1 MSDKTRRI
9 KRTILFPGLFILL
22 IMVIA
27 GFGLTFFPGA
37 KNKVERDGDL
47 NVLLV
52 TVDTTRADH
61 IGVYGYETART
72 PNMDSL
78 AAKGIKFAN
87 AYCPAP
93 MTLPS
98 HCSILTGTY
107 PIYHKVHNNGTYYL
121 NPEIP
126 TLAEQFKKK
135 GYKTAAFV
143 SSFNVD
149 SRFGTDKG
157 FDVYDDTYGPDEMIK
172 TFRSERKAG
181 ATSEAF
187 IHWLEGLTN
196 EKFFSWIHYYDPHMP
211 YRSPSPFK
219 EEFAGIP
226 YDGEIAYMDY
236 SFGKVI
242 EKLREKGLLDQTLIV
257 IAGDH
262 GEALG
267 EKGEVDHGVFIYDV
281 TMRIPL
287 ILYAPTNLPEG
298 MVVDSR
304 VRLIDIMPSVLD
316 LLMMPVNKGVQG
328 ISLLPYIE
336 GKRKDDLACYL
347 ESYYPL
353 ETYGWS
359 ELVGLIDGDWKYIQ
373 APRSELYRIK
383 VDKGEEKNLF
393 LGDTK
398 TVAALKQR
406 LKQVIADYSSKFALS
421 RRKMSQEEE
430 ERLRSLG
437 YVGADASVKISK
449 GPLSDPKDMMG
460 EMQILYQAVQNEWD
474 GNMPEAEK
482 YYREI
487 LRLMPDVA
495 WRYLDLAIFLS
506 KVNRMPEAIEVLKQG
521 LTRMPDSFVLLSR
534 LAHFYMTVGK
544 YQEAFDMSQAALR
557 MDPEYFD
564 ALIIA
569 ASVQDVWGKWEEST
583 KYYKKALEIEP
594 ENKMVRLWYAYALGA
609 LGRGAEAVEIDE
621 TLKKESPNDYRIYQD
636 LGIIYTSLD
645 KLDLAEENLKKAVE
659 LKPSPETYLNYAFLL
674 ERVGKLPEA
683 IRYLK
688 LYLEKTPEGETPRKK
703 DARRALADWER
714 RIR

>member
-181 ATSEAF
+181 DTSAAF
-187 IHWLEGLTN
+187 IRWLDEVSDK
-196 EKFFSWIHYYDPHMP
+196 KFFSWVHYYDPHMP
-211 YRSPSPFK
+211 YRPPSPFK
-219 EEFAGIP
+219 EQFARDL

-236 SFGKVI
+236 AFGKVL
-242 EKLREKGLLDQTLIV
+242 EKLKEKGLLDKTLIV

-267 EKGEVDHGVFIYDV
+267 EKGELDHGVLIYDV
-281 TMRIPL
+281 SMRIPF
-287 ILYAPTNLPEG
+287 IFYAPQNLPQG
-298 MVVDSR
+298 LVVDAR
-304 VRLIDIMPSVLD
+304 VRLIDIMPSILD
-316 LLMMPVNKGVQG
+316 LLKIPLNKGIQG

-336 GKRKDDLACYL
+336 GKRKDDLTCYL

-359 ELVGLIDGDWKYIQ
+359 ELVGVIDKDWKYIR
-373 APRSELYRIK
+373 APRPELYRIK
-383 VDKGEEKNLF
+383 VDKNEEKNLYEAEPE
-393 LGDTK
+393 T
-398 TVAALKQR
+398 AASLKKK
-406 LKQVIADYSSKFALS
+406 LEEVLVDFSSNFALS
-421 RRKMSQEEE
+421 RRKMSLVEE

-437 YVGADASVKISK
+437 YVGGDASVKVPK
-449 GPLSDPKDMMG
+449 GPLPDPKDKMG
-460 EMQILYQAVQNEWD
+460 EFRILIQAVQSEWD
-474 GNMPEAEK
+474 GNFADAEK
-482 YYREI
+482 NYREI
-487 LRLMPDVA
+487 LRLAPDVA
-495 WRYLDLAIFLS
+495 WRYLDLAVFLS
-506 KVNRMPEAIEVLKQG
+506 RVDRLPEAIEVLKQG
-521 LTRMPDSFVLLSR
+521 LTRLPDAFPLLSR
-534 LAHFYMTVGK
+534 LAHFYMRLGK
-544 YQEAFDMSQAALR
+544 YQEALDTSQAALR
-557 MDPEYFD
+557 IDPRYFD

-569 ASVQDVWGKWEEST
+569 ASVEDVRGEWDESI
-583 KYYKKALEIEP
+583 KYYKTALEIEP
-594 ENKMVRLWYAYALGA
+594 ENKMVQMKYAYALGA
-609 LGRGAEAVEIDE
+609 AGFGEEAIEIDE
-621 TLKKESPNDYRIYQD
+621 ALKGESPKDYRVYQD
-636 LGIIYTSLD
+636 LGVIYTSLGR
-645 KLDLAEENLKKAVE
+645 LEPAEENLAKAVE
-659 LKPSPETYLNYAFLL
+659 LKPSPESYFNYAVIL

-683 IRYLK
+683 VKYLR
-688 LYLEKTPEGETPRKK
+688 LYLEKTPEGETPRKAE
-703 DARRALADWER
+703 AREALAAWEKR
-714 RIR
+714 LR